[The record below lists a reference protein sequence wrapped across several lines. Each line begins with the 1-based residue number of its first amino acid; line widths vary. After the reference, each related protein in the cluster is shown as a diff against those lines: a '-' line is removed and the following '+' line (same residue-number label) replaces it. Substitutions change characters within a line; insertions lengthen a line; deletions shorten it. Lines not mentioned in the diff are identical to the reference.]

1 MFKTRLISGIILVI
15 IALATIIS
23 GSWILFFTLLAVSL
37 IGMRELYKV
46 MKVSDEHVT
55 VLELVGYLGAVLY
68 YIAMRFDF
76 GSYGTMA
83 IIISMILILFV
94 YVFGYPKYRAEQV
107 MAAFFGMV
115 YVAVML
121 SFIYLTRNLPDGKF
135 LVWLIFLCSW
145 GCDTCAYCVGML
157 IGKHKMAPVLSP
169 KKSIEGAV
177 GGVVGAALLGV
188 IYAAA
193 TQGKMAE
200 YALIC
205 AVGALI
211 SMVGD
216 LAASAIK
223 RNQNIKDYGKLIP
236 GHGGILDRFDS
247 VIITAPVIYYLA
259 KIDSWNLGDIEM
271 KNIAILGSTGSIGTQ
286 TLDVARKNEDL
297 RVVAVS
303 AGKSVEKLEEQ
314 IREFHPIL
322 AAVWDEKAARD
333 LKTRIADT
341 DTKVVSG
348 MEGLLELA
356 SMPESDILV
365 TAIVGMIGIRPTM
378 EGIRAG
384 KDIALAN
391 KETLVTAGHLIMP
404 MARGIWC
411 IHPSGR

>member
-1 MFKTRLISGIILVI
+1 MFKTRLISGIVLVI

-55 VLELVGYLGAVLY
+55 VLKLVGYLGAVLY
-68 YIAMRFDF
+68 YIAMKADF
-76 GSYGTMA
+76 GNYGTMA

-94 YVFGYPKYRAEQV
+94 YVFGYPKYHAEQV
-107 MAAFFGMV
+107 MAAFFGVV

-121 SFIYLTRNLPDGKF
+121 SFIYLTRSLPDGKF

-177 GGVVGAALLGV
+177 GGVAGAALLGV

-259 KIDSWNLGDIEM
+259 KM
-271 KNIAILGSTGSIGTQ
+271 ILGI
-286 TLDVARKNEDL
+286 
-297 RVVAVS
+297 
-303 AGKSVEKLEEQ
+303 
-314 IREFHPIL
+314 
-322 AAVWDEKAARD
+322 
-333 LKTRIADT
+333 
-341 DTKVVSG
+341 
-348 MEGLLELA
+348 
-356 SMPESDILV
+356 
-365 TAIVGMIGIRPTM
+365 
-378 EGIRAG
+378 
-384 KDIALAN
+384 
-391 KETLVTAGHLIMP
+391 
-404 MARGIWC
+404 
-411 IHPSGR
+411 

>member
-1 MFKTRLISGIILVI
+1 MFKTRLISGIVLVI

-55 VLELVGYLGAVLY
+55 ALELVGYLGAVLY
-68 YIAMRFDF
+68 YIAMKADF
-76 GSYGTMA
+76 GNYGTMA

-94 YVFGYPKYRAEQV
+94 YVFGYPKYHAEQV
-107 MAAFFGMV
+107 MAAFFGVV

-121 SFIYLTRNLPDGKF
+121 SFIYLTRSLPDGKF

-177 GGVVGAALLGV
+177 GGVAGAALLGV

-259 KIDSWNLGDIEM
+259 KM
-271 KNIAILGSTGSIGTQ
+271 ILGI
-286 TLDVARKNEDL
+286 
-297 RVVAVS
+297 
-303 AGKSVEKLEEQ
+303 
-314 IREFHPIL
+314 
-322 AAVWDEKAARD
+322 
-333 LKTRIADT
+333 
-341 DTKVVSG
+341 
-348 MEGLLELA
+348 
-356 SMPESDILV
+356 
-365 TAIVGMIGIRPTM
+365 
-378 EGIRAG
+378 
-384 KDIALAN
+384 
-391 KETLVTAGHLIMP
+391 
-404 MARGIWC
+404 
-411 IHPSGR
+411 

>member
-1 MFKTRLISGIILVI
+1 MFKTRLISGIVLVI

-55 VLELVGYLGAVLY
+55 VLELVGNLGAVLY
-68 YIAMRFDF
+68 YIAMKADF
-76 GSYGTMA
+76 GNYGTMA
-83 IIISMILILFV
+83 IIISMILILFD
-94 YVFGYPKYRAEQV
+94 YVFRYPKYHAEQV
-107 MAAFFGMV
+107 MAAYFGVV

-121 SFIYLTRNLPDGKF
+121 SFIYLTRSLPDGKF

-177 GGVVGAALLGV
+177 GGVAGAALLGV

-216 LAASAIK
+216 LAASASK

-259 KIDSWNLGDIEM
+259 KT
-271 KNIAILGSTGSIGTQ
+271 ILGI
-286 TLDVARKNEDL
+286 
-297 RVVAVS
+297 
-303 AGKSVEKLEEQ
+303 
-314 IREFHPIL
+314 
-322 AAVWDEKAARD
+322 
-333 LKTRIADT
+333 
-341 DTKVVSG
+341 
-348 MEGLLELA
+348 
-356 SMPESDILV
+356 
-365 TAIVGMIGIRPTM
+365 
-378 EGIRAG
+378 
-384 KDIALAN
+384 
-391 KETLVTAGHLIMP
+391 
-404 MARGIWC
+404 
-411 IHPSGR
+411 

>member
-1 MFKTRLISGIILVI
+1 MFKTRLISGIVLVI

-68 YIAMRFDF
+68 YIAMKADF
-76 GSYGTMA
+76 GNYGTMA

-94 YVFGYPKYRAEQV
+94 YVFGYPKYHAEQV
-107 MAAFFGMV
+107 MAAFFGVV

-121 SFIYLTRNLPDGKF
+121 SFIYLTRSLPDGKF

-177 GGVVGAALLGV
+177 GGVAGAALLGV

-216 LAASAIK
+216 LAASVIK

-259 KIDSWNLGDIEM
+259 KM
-271 KNIAILGSTGSIGTQ
+271 ILGI
-286 TLDVARKNEDL
+286 
-297 RVVAVS
+297 
-303 AGKSVEKLEEQ
+303 
-314 IREFHPIL
+314 
-322 AAVWDEKAARD
+322 
-333 LKTRIADT
+333 
-341 DTKVVSG
+341 
-348 MEGLLELA
+348 
-356 SMPESDILV
+356 
-365 TAIVGMIGIRPTM
+365 
-378 EGIRAG
+378 
-384 KDIALAN
+384 
-391 KETLVTAGHLIMP
+391 
-404 MARGIWC
+404 
-411 IHPSGR
+411 

>member
-1 MFKTRLISGIILVI
+1 MFKTRLISGIVLVI

-68 YIAMRFDF
+68 YIAMKADF
-76 GSYGTMA
+76 GNYGTMA

-94 YVFGYPKYRAEQV
+94 YVFGYPKFHADQV
-107 MAAFFGMV
+107 MAAFFGVV

-121 SFIYLTRNLPDGKF
+121 SFIYLTRSLPDGKF

-177 GGVVGAALLGV
+177 GGVAGAALLGV

-259 KIDSWNLGDIEM
+259 KM
-271 KNIAILGSTGSIGTQ
+271 ILGI
-286 TLDVARKNEDL
+286 
-297 RVVAVS
+297 
-303 AGKSVEKLEEQ
+303 
-314 IREFHPIL
+314 
-322 AAVWDEKAARD
+322 
-333 LKTRIADT
+333 
-341 DTKVVSG
+341 
-348 MEGLLELA
+348 
-356 SMPESDILV
+356 
-365 TAIVGMIGIRPTM
+365 
-378 EGIRAG
+378 
-384 KDIALAN
+384 
-391 KETLVTAGHLIMP
+391 
-404 MARGIWC
+404 
-411 IHPSGR
+411 

>member
-1 MFKTRLISGIILVI
+1 MFKTRLISGIVLVI

-46 MKVSDEHVT
+46 MKISDEHVT

-68 YIAMRFDF
+68 YIAMKADF
-76 GSYGTMA
+76 GNYGTMA

-94 YVFGYPKYRAEQV
+94 YVFGYPKYHAEQV
-107 MAAFFGMV
+107 MAAFFGVV

-121 SFIYLTRNLPDGKF
+121 SFIYLTRSLPDGQF

-193 TQGKMAE
+193 TQGKMVE

-259 KIDSWNLGDIEM
+259 KT
-271 KNIAILGSTGSIGTQ
+271 ILG
-286 TLDVARKNEDL
+286 L
-297 RVVAVS
+297 
-303 AGKSVEKLEEQ
+303 
-314 IREFHPIL
+314 
-322 AAVWDEKAARD
+322 
-333 LKTRIADT
+333 
-341 DTKVVSG
+341 
-348 MEGLLELA
+348 
-356 SMPESDILV
+356 
-365 TAIVGMIGIRPTM
+365 
-378 EGIRAG
+378 
-384 KDIALAN
+384 
-391 KETLVTAGHLIMP
+391 
-404 MARGIWC
+404 
-411 IHPSGR
+411 

>member
-1 MFKTRLISGIILVI
+1 MFKTRLISGIVLVI

-68 YIAMRFDF
+68 YIAMKADF
-76 GSYGTMA
+76 GNYGTMA

-94 YVFGYPKYRAEQV
+94 YVFGYPKYHAEQV
-107 MAAFFGMV
+107 MAAFFGVV

-121 SFIYLTRNLPDGKF
+121 SFIYLTRSLPDGKF

-177 GGVVGAALLGV
+177 GGVAGAALLGV

-223 RNQNIKDYGKLIP
+223 RNQNIKDYGKQIP

-259 KIDSWNLGDIEM
+259 KT
-271 KNIAILGSTGSIGTQ
+271 ILGI
-286 TLDVARKNEDL
+286 
-297 RVVAVS
+297 
-303 AGKSVEKLEEQ
+303 
-314 IREFHPIL
+314 
-322 AAVWDEKAARD
+322 
-333 LKTRIADT
+333 
-341 DTKVVSG
+341 
-348 MEGLLELA
+348 
-356 SMPESDILV
+356 
-365 TAIVGMIGIRPTM
+365 
-378 EGIRAG
+378 
-384 KDIALAN
+384 
-391 KETLVTAGHLIMP
+391 
-404 MARGIWC
+404 
-411 IHPSGR
+411 

>member
-1 MFKTRLISGIILVI
+1 MFKTRLISGIVLVI

-46 MKVSDEHVT
+46 MNVSDEHVT

-68 YIAMRFDF
+68 YIAMKADF
-76 GSYGTMA
+76 GNYGTMA

-94 YVFGYPKYRAEQV
+94 YVFGYPKYHAEQV
-107 MAAFFGMV
+107 MAAFFGVV

-121 SFIYLTRNLPDGKF
+121 SFIYLTRSLPDGKF

-177 GGVVGAALLGV
+177 GGVAGAALLGV

-259 KIDSWNLGDIEM
+259 KM
-271 KNIAILGSTGSIGTQ
+271 ILGI
-286 TLDVARKNEDL
+286 
-297 RVVAVS
+297 
-303 AGKSVEKLEEQ
+303 
-314 IREFHPIL
+314 
-322 AAVWDEKAARD
+322 
-333 LKTRIADT
+333 
-341 DTKVVSG
+341 
-348 MEGLLELA
+348 
-356 SMPESDILV
+356 
-365 TAIVGMIGIRPTM
+365 
-378 EGIRAG
+378 
-384 KDIALAN
+384 
-391 KETLVTAGHLIMP
+391 
-404 MARGIWC
+404 
-411 IHPSGR
+411 

>member
-1 MFKTRLISGIILVI
+1 MFKTRLISGIVLVI

-46 MKVSDEHVT
+46 MKVSDEHIT

-68 YIAMRFDF
+68 YIAMKADF
-76 GSYGTMA
+76 GNYGTMA

-94 YVFGYPKYRAEQV
+94 YVFGYPKYHAEQV
-107 MAAFFGMV
+107 MAAFFGVV

-121 SFIYLTRNLPDGKF
+121 SFIYLTRSLPDGKF

-177 GGVVGAALLGV
+177 GGVAGAALLGV

-259 KIDSWNLGDIEM
+259 KM
-271 KNIAILGSTGSIGTQ
+271 ILGI
-286 TLDVARKNEDL
+286 
-297 RVVAVS
+297 
-303 AGKSVEKLEEQ
+303 
-314 IREFHPIL
+314 
-322 AAVWDEKAARD
+322 
-333 LKTRIADT
+333 
-341 DTKVVSG
+341 
-348 MEGLLELA
+348 
-356 SMPESDILV
+356 
-365 TAIVGMIGIRPTM
+365 
-378 EGIRAG
+378 
-384 KDIALAN
+384 
-391 KETLVTAGHLIMP
+391 
-404 MARGIWC
+404 
-411 IHPSGR
+411 

>member
-23 GSWILFFTLLAVSL
+23 GSWILFFTLLGISL
-37 IGMRELYKV
+37 IGMQELYKV
-46 MKVSDEHVT
+46 MKVREDHFNALEIAGYFGVVIYY
-55 VLELVGYLGAVLY
+55 VLMSL
-68 YIAMRFDF
+68 DF
-76 GSYGTMA
+76 EKYGMMGV
-83 IIISMILILFV
+83 IISFMMFMFV
-94 YVFGYPKYRAEQV
+94 YVFTYPNFKADQV
-107 MAAFFGMV
+107 MPAFFGVV

-259 KIDSWNLGDIEM
+259 KI
-271 KNIAILGSTGSIGTQ
+271 ILGI
-286 TLDVARKNEDL
+286 
-297 RVVAVS
+297 
-303 AGKSVEKLEEQ
+303 
-314 IREFHPIL
+314 
-322 AAVWDEKAARD
+322 
-333 LKTRIADT
+333 
-341 DTKVVSG
+341 
-348 MEGLLELA
+348 
-356 SMPESDILV
+356 
-365 TAIVGMIGIRPTM
+365 
-378 EGIRAG
+378 
-384 KDIALAN
+384 
-391 KETLVTAGHLIMP
+391 
-404 MARGIWC
+404 
-411 IHPSGR
+411 